1 MEYFASQDQRSYYF
15 LFRFEYLI
23 SGPKSCRD
31 FRETGP
37 RELPT
42 YSSLKPTLTITSH
55 LGQKFG
61 LGEG

>member
-23 SGPKSCRD
+23 
-31 FRETGP
+31 
-37 RELPT
+37 ELPT

-55 LGQKFG
+55 LGQNLG
-61 LGEG
+61 LREG